1 MMGLSEAI
9 LTKDDSQEAFEAIY
23 YMKLAEKRFGE
34 FLDRDYLKGI
44 KITSTVQNYKI
55 FKEMDSLAKEYDA
68 DLIVMGSH
76 GSSGVREVFVGSN
89 TEKVVRTS
97 TVPVLVIKNR
107 TMNFT
112 VDKMVFACDFSPEY
126 IPAFKKAKELAEMF
140 DSTFQ
145 LLYINTPERF
155 MRSSEMTARTFDF
168 LTQAADGNIDLYDSI
183 QYYCDKTI
191 EEGIFSFSSDYNI
204 DVIAIPT
211 HGRRGLAHFFAG
223 SIGEE
228 LVNHSD
234 IPVLTLK
241 I

>member
-1 MMGLSEAI
+1 
-9 LTKDDSQEAFEAIY
+9 
-23 YMKLAEKRFGE
+23 
-34 FLDRDYLKGI
+34 
-44 KITSTVQNYKI
+44 
-55 FKEMDSLAKEYDA
+55 
-68 DLIVMGSH
+68 
-76 GSSGVREVFVGSN
+76 
-89 TEKVVRTS
+89 
-97 TVPVLVIKNR
+97 
-107 TMNFT
+107 
-112 VDKMVFACDFSPEY
+112 
-126 IPAFKKAKELAEMF
+126 
-140 DSTFQ
+140 
-145 LLYINTPERF
+145 

-191 EEGIFSFSSDYNI
+191 EEGIFSFSSDYNA

-234 IPVLTLK
+234 IPVLTFK